1 MVCSTQS
8 FILYTHTLLWQYK
21 NLAQIV
27 CFQVEIRASWVLFYS
42 YVLAGLLLLVC
53 STQSF
58 ILYTHTLSNYE
69 SVKVKWSKITSQFFL
84 SSKSMLWQ
92 YKNLAQ
98 IICFHV
104 EIRASWLLFYSYVL
118 AGLLIMVCS
127 TQSFILYT
135 HTLSN
140 YECVKVKWSKIT
152 SQFFLSSKSVL
163 WQYKNLAQII
173 CFNLEIRASWL
184 LFYSYVLAGL
194 LIMVCSTQ
202 SLACTLILCQ
212 TTSV

>member
-1 MVCSTQS
+1 MFNSIFS
-8 FILYTHTLLWQYK
+8 LY
-21 NLAQIV
+21 I
-27 CFQVEIRASWVLFYS
+27 
-42 YVLAGLLLLVC
+42 
-53 STQSF
+53 
-58 ILYTHTLSNYE
+58 HTLSNYE
-69 SVKVKWSKITSQFFL
+69 CVKVKWSKITSQFFL
-84 SSKSMLWQ
+84 SSKSVLWQ

-98 IICFHV
+98 IICFNL

-118 AGLLIMVCS
+118 AGLLLLVCS

-184 LFYSYVLAGL
+184 LFYSYVLAEL
-194 LIMVCSTQ
+194 LLLVCSTQ

-212 TTSV
+212 TTSVLKSNDPKLHLNFSWALKACCDSTRILLRSSASTWKLGQVDFSFIPMSLLGY